1 MTVSHFSESLMLII
15 KKGRGRMSEIKEK
28 AIQELGKIK
37 VKLMEDGEDLKKV
50 ADEKKQIL
58 DAEAEADI
66 HRGKLHAEAVHLK
79 EVHEMKKE
87 VEKETKEFK
96 KLLHV

>member
-1 MTVSHFSESLMLII
+1 
-15 KKGRGRMSEIKEK
+15 MSEIKEK

-58 DAEAEADI
+58 DAEADI